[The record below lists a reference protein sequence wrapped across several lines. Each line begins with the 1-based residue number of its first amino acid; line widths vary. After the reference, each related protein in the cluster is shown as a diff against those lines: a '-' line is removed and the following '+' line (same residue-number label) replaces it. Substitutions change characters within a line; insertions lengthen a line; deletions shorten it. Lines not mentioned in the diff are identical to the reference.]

1 MRSALLRRLHS
12 RYGRGRYRF
21 VNQTI
26 RVASYSAG
34 ADSRGTK
41 LPPSSVPRKKNKK
54 NLKSQASRQ
63 NTKDRKVLVE
73 RIKNKCPASL
83 NLLGEMAVL
92 ETVYPSY
99 INQNSFID
107 GLNNARYFFEQV
119 SLIEDTVSGDKDDK
133 TIETMVGKVAGL
145 SSAMDNSGPDKSD
158 KDDENNGNIPMRT
171 RHYRNS
177 RYMLGVLD
185 LVEGIA
191 IVHDNIND
199 VPRLNVNP
207 KLMKRSLKYFEEAAS
222 LKQGDALLLLSYF
235 YQKGFLPFKIE
246 PDVDKTIEYLA
257 DAMMGGHAG
266 ALLYAAQRS
275 RFGDSPEIAN
285 QNIQDAI
292 EYIQSTLNYGWEDG
306 WAMFLIGDD
315 FGSVHT
321 KSSFRSRPSRKASK
335 VYPNV
340 ALTWYLRCTQMEDT
354 HILGATKDEAMLHS
368 QTFMLNN
375 TESDVTMGNPAVPEA
390 TAEND
395 VVEKAR
401 LYLFDENEFRYK
413 DDDLVVNPGIRRAIT
428 NVNIHEPSPPLL
440 YGCGRPFLGQ
450 LVAGDALGKA
460 KAMMRAGVHLYNGFG
475 VTKDENKAQDLWQR
489 SLALNPWNASTTEAI
504 RNATNDKQ
512 VRSSMTIRMSQLG
525 KGSWEMPFPPHWYF
539 EERGTPTVL
548 NDDHEFELFK
558 SLTKHTIADET
569 LQDKT
574 GNGVEGKPKVG
585 FVLVSTGWATMA
597 WIEEHATSNRK
608 AAYQL
613 RRRFERY
620 VDRQPPTKQDHECL
634 FAAVDLKCYPEF
646 LKADG
651 FVINQCPTIICL
663 YDGEIHSEYGGLPDM
678 KFDHLVTHMMRWAPR
693 FCDLNELV
701 RRPPDL

>member
-12 RYGRGRYRF
+12 RYGRGRYRL

-41 LPPSSVPRKKNKK
+41 LRVLRAEKKNKK

-145 SSAMDNSGPDKSD
+145 SSVMDDSGPDKSD
-158 KDDENNGNIPMRT
+158 EDDENNANIPMRT

-292 EYIQSTLNYGWEDG
+292 EYVQSTLNDGWEDG

-321 KSSFRSRPSRKASK
+321 KSSFRSRPIK
-335 VYPNV
+335 
-340 ALTWYLRCTQMEDT
+340 
-354 HILGATKDEAMLHS
+354 
-368 QTFMLNN
+368 
-375 TESDVTMGNPAVPEA
+375 
-390 TAEND
+390 
-395 VVEKAR
+395 
-401 LYLFDENEFRYK
+401 
-413 DDDLVVNPGIRRAIT
+413 
-428 NVNIHEPSPPLL
+428 
-440 YGCGRPFLGQ
+440 
-450 LVAGDALGKA
+450 
-460 KAMMRAGVHLYNGFG
+460 
-475 VTKDENKAQDLWQR
+475 
-489 SLALNPWNASTTEAI
+489 
-504 RNATNDKQ
+504 
-512 VRSSMTIRMSQLG
+512 
-525 KGSWEMPFPPHWYF
+525 
-539 EERGTPTVL
+539 
-548 NDDHEFELFK
+548 K
-558 SLTKHTIADET
+558 S
-569 LQDKT
+569 
-574 GNGVEGKPKVG
+574 
-585 FVLVSTGWATMA
+585 
-597 WIEEHATSNRK
+597 
-608 AAYQL
+608 
-613 RRRFERY
+613 
-620 VDRQPPTKQDHECL
+620 
-634 FAAVDLKCYPEF
+634 
-646 LKADG
+646 
-651 FVINQCPTIICL
+651 
-663 YDGEIHSEYGGLPDM
+663 
-678 KFDHLVTHMMRWAPR
+678 
-693 FCDLNELV
+693 
-701 RRPPDL
+701 